1 MTDPLT
7 PFVYFTA
14 ALTATLGS
22 KKSRGSAP
30 YHAKASALFAGEV
43 ALWTRH

>member
-7 PFVYFTA
+7 PYVD
-14 ALTATLGS
+14 LTATLGNT
-22 KKSRGSAP
+22 P

-43 ALWTRH
+43 SLWTRH